1 MDTTQDPRPLY
12 LLALGQL
19 EKLIAEV
26 TPEALG
32 RPTPCTEYD
41 LRQLLGHVVG
51 GVHRL
56 AYIGEG
62 GIAHDVAAATG
73 DQPDDGWPAALG
85 RARARVTAAWADDA
99 KLDRPSVAPWG
110 EVPGRAVLGGYIVEA
125 VTHSWDI
132 ARALGSSLVLDGPL
146 AETALSIARAVLPP
160 GSRDETI
167 PFADERT
174 APEGADA
181 ATRLAAWLGREA

>member
-62 GIAHDVAAATG
+62 GLAHDVVAATG
-73 DQPDDGWPAALG
+73 EQPDDGWPAALD

-99 KLDRPSVAPWG
+99 KLDRPAVAPWG
-110 EVPGRAVLGGYIVEA
+110 EVPGRAAVGGYVMET
-125 VTHSWDI
+125 VTHAWDI
-132 ARALGSSLVLDGPL
+132 ARALGSDLVLDEQL
-146 AETALSIARAVLPP
+146 AGTALAIARAVLPP
-160 GSRDETI
+160 EPRGGAV
-167 PFADERT
+167 PFGEART

-181 ATRLAAWLGREA
+181 ATRLAAWLGREV

>member
-12 LLALGQL
+12 QLALGQL

-26 TPEALG
+26 TPDALD

-51 GVHRL
+51 GVHRF

-62 GIAHDVAAATG
+62 GRAEDVVAATG
-73 DQPDDGWPAALG
+73 DLPDDGWPAAFA
-85 RARARVTAAWADDA
+85 RARARATAAWADDA
-99 KLDRPSVAPWG
+99 KLDRPSFAPWG
-110 EVPGRAVLGGYIVEA
+110 EVPGRAAVGGYVMET

-132 ARALGSSLVLDGPL
+132 ARSLRSGLALDEQLAEAALG
-146 AETALSIARAVLPP
+146 IARFVLPAENRGGP
-160 GSRDETI
+160 V
-167 PFADERT
+167 PFGEVR
-174 APEGADA
+174 PVPADA
-181 ATRLAAWLGREA
+181 DTYARLAAWLGREV